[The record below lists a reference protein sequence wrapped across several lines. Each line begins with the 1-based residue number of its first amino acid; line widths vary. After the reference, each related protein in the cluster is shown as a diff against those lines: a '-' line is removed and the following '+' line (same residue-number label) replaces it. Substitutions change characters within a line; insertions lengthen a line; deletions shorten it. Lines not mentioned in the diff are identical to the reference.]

1 MNSAEKPTNS
11 DPQSIKTGNGRHL
24 VNLLGVLVGIE
35 SLLVLAGAAYFF
47 SQMFIQ
53 EVNNFAGAVV
63 IFAITLFIG
72 LGLVAL
78 AIAAFRRKPW
88 TRGAI
93 ITWQILQFAAATSF
107 IQGISE
113 WQYIGWF
120 LMVLA
125 LGTFVLVFVPAVT
138 REMTT
143 EN

>member
-1 MNSAEKPTNS
+1 MNSGEKPTNS
-11 DPQSIKTGNGRHL
+11 DPQSRKTGNGRHF

-72 LGLVAL
+72 LGLVSV

-107 IQGISE
+107 IRGISE
-113 WQYIGWF
+113 WQSIGWV

-125 LGTFVLVFVPAVT
+125 AGTFVLVFVPSVT
-138 REMTT
+138 REMTK

>member
-1 MNSAEKPTNS
+1 MNSGEKPTNS
-11 DPQSIKTGNGRHL
+11 DPPSSKTGNGRSL
-24 VNLLGVLVGIE
+24 VNLLGALVGIE
-35 SLLVLAGAAYFF
+35 SLLVLAGVAYFF

-72 LGLVAL
+72 LGLVAV

-107 IQGISE
+107 IQGITE
-113 WQYIGWF
+113 WQAIGWV
-120 LMVLA
+120 LIVLA
-125 LGTFVLVFVPAVT
+125 AVTVVLVFVPDVT

-143 EN
+143 DN

>member
-1 MNSAEKPTNS
+1 MNSAEKPINS

-72 LGLVAL
+72 LGLVAV
-78 AIAAFRRKPW
+78 AIAAFGRKPW

-107 IQGISE
+107 IQGITE
-113 WQYIGWF
+113 WQAIGWV

-125 LGTFVLVFVPAVT
+125 AGTFVLVFVPAVT

>member
-11 DPQSIKTGNGRHL
+11 DPQSINTGNGRHL

-72 LGLVAL
+72 LGLVAV
-78 AIAAFRRKPW
+78 AVAVFRRKPW

-113 WQYIGWF
+113 WQYIGWVM
-120 LMVLA
+120 MVLA

-138 REMTT
+138 QEMTK

>member
-1 MNSAEKPTNS
+1 MNSGEKPTNS
-11 DPQSIKTGNGRHL
+11 DPLSSKTGNGRHL

-72 LGLVAL
+72 LGLVAV
-78 AIAAFRRKPW
+78 AVAVFRRKPW

-113 WQYIGWF
+113 WRSIGWVM
-120 LMVLA
+120 MVLA
-125 LGTFVLVFVPAVT
+125 VGTFVLVFVPSVT